1 MKIAR
6 IVFGTLMLFAPAL
19 VSAQG
24 LEEEVLTPADQTAPT
39 PPPEGPR
46 MQPAQISTLDNPWSL
61 YPGMS
66 KSTGVRVKNPT
77 RQEMNVY
84 VSVEDIKQSEH
95 GTFSNVPIE
104 DLSEGRRL
112 SSWITL
118 GMESDS
124 FTLPPLGDK
133 IIGLEVNIPQD
144 PVPGIYSAWVAVNT
158 DPVDDPSN
166 TGPAIVY
173 RVAAPLVVKVPG
185 DEKPNFAISSIEKYD
200 DPGHEAFAFTDEFP
214 FVDFDNR
221 TFYKVSLQNTGNTVM
236 KLNTSIESEDATLLV
251 KNGPVYE
258 ESLTDTVTLAPD
270 AEVVKY
276 IASENELSVGQ
287 AEINFT
293 AQDEDGVIVKS
304 ESVEFFRFPIYQVL
318 SVIAIIALFIG
329 YFYLKRYVKGRFTK
343 KKEGV

>member
-6 IVFGTLMLFAPAL
+6 IIFGILMLFAPAL
-19 VSAQG
+19 ASAQG
-24 LEEEVLTPADQTAPT
+24 TEEVLTPADQAAPT
-39 PPPEGPR
+39 PLPEGPR

-84 VSVEDIKQSEH
+84 VSVEDIKQAKD
-95 GTFSNVPIE
+95 GTFSNVPIADLPE
-104 DLSEGRRL
+104 DRRL

-133 IIGLEVNIPQD
+133 IIGLEVKIPQD

-158 DPVDDPSN
+158 DPVDDPNN
-166 TGPAIVY
+166 TGPAIVS
-173 RVAAPLVVKVPG
+173 RVAVPLVVKVPG
-185 DEKPNFAISSIEKYD
+185 EEKPNFAISSIEKYD
-200 DPGHEAFAFTDEFP
+200 DPGHEAFTLTDGFP

-236 KLNTSIESEDATLLV
+236 KLNTSIESEDASLLV

-270 AEVVKY
+270 AEIVKY
-276 IASENELSVGQ
+276 IASDNGLSVGQ
-287 AEINFT
+287 AEIVFT
-293 AQDEDGVIVKS
+293 AQDEEGVIART
-304 ESVEFFRFPIYQVL
+304 ESTEFFRFPVYQVL
-318 SVIAIIALFIG
+318 TAAAVIALFIAAI
-329 YFYLKRYVKGRFTK
+329 YLKRFIKRRFTK
-343 KKEGV
+343 KRENV